1 VTPCLRRS
9 QRPWLALPSLLCAS
23 AIAGCAASSVPDPRS
38 AVRAYSD
45 AAARGD
51 AAALYALLT
60 ANSRA
65 SLDLDEVKAIVASE
79 RSELAEQAKDLERGE
94 VRVEASARLK
104 FADGEEASLDFR
116 DGRYGVT
123 SAGALP
129 GGGRSPRETLEQLRR
144 VLARRSYD
152 GLMRVLSTATRSS
165 IEGDVRDL
173 VQGLSDPDA
182 LLVRVTGDEARVPV
196 PGGHTVILKREAG
209 VWRVQNFD

>member
-1 VTPCLRRS
+1 MTPCWR
-9 QRPWLALPSLLCAS
+9 RPWLALSALLCAS
-23 AIAGCAASSVPDPRS
+23 VAAGCAASAVPDPRS

-51 AAALYALLT
+51 AAALYGLLT
-60 ANSRA
+60 ADARA

-79 RSELAEQAKDLERGE
+79 RADLAEQAKDLEQGE
-94 VRVEASARLK
+94 VRVEASARLR

-116 DGRYGVT
+116 DGRYGVA
-123 SAGALP
+123 SAGTLP

-165 IEGDVRDL
+165 IEGDVRGL
-173 VQGLSDPDA
+173 IEGLSDPDA
-182 LLVRVTGDEARVPV
+182 LLVRVTGDEARIPI

-209 VWRVQNFD
+209 IWRVENFD